1 LRFDAIVC
9 KTDRAREKEASSIV
23 PFRDLVSRH
32 ALREAKREN
41 ISLDEMEDAY
51 VYPDD
56 TRPSEHDE
64 AREIRSRHL
73 DMDVIE
79 VVVDTIDGRV
89 VTVWRKSQGA

>member
-1 LRFDAIVC
+1 M
-9 KTDRAREKEASSIV
+9 

-32 ALREAKREN
+32 ALREAKREK

-51 VYPDD
+51 VYPEA

-64 AREIRSRHL
+64 WREIRSRYAG
-73 DMDVIE
+73 MDVIE

-89 VTVWRKSQGA
+89 VTVWRKGQRA